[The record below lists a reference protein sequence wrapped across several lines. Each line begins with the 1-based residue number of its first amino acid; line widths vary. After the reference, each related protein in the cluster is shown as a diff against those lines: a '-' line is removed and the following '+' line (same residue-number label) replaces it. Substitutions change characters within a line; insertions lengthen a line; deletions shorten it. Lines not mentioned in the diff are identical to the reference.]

1 MNIVIKYIPLTIVAV
16 VSNLSPIFVVIFAF
30 FLLKEQ
36 VKIFDVSM
44 MLLTLVGILI
54 MVLFHDTGDVED
66 HHAK

>member
-66 HHAK
+66 NHAK

>member
-54 MVLFHDTGDVED
+54 MVLFHDTSDVED
-66 HHAK
+66 NHAK